1 MSSDS
6 HWRTANRL
14 YSALAVFWERHRQFL
29 FPRIIATFTLKAS
42 KSNREGSSGQSR
54 LSILMIVEV
63 SRNGPGKNTIALHLN
78 SFDRLWITF
87 GATHPW
93 YTLPPTKPFTVS
105 ALPSCH
111 VRHTGYIYCGVGME
125 WCPGMA

>member
-63 SRNGPGKNTIALHLN
+63 SRNGPDKNTIALHLN

-93 YTLPPTKPFTVS
+93 YTLERGS
-105 ALPSCH
+105 LLLPCFFPLFKLFSIWSFDCWI
-111 VRHTGYIYCGVGME
+111 RSG
-125 WCPGMA
+125 